1 MDYFE
6 FKQFRVYHDRCAM
19 KVGTDGVLLG
29 AWAEQASE
37 NAEASPFSKCITIK
51 RADILKYED
60 TTGFD
65 TIISNP
71 PFFVEDTLS
80 PNMKRSLARHAS
92 SLHFEDLISKSI
104 ELMRPGASFQI
115 ILPTQNAKRFGDLCT
130 LKKLSLVRRTDI
142 ITKKGGLPKRTMMHY
157 INRINATMPVF
168 SQLTIN
174 DENNGR
180 TPEYTELTKDY
191 YL

>member
-1 MDYFE
+1 
-6 FKQFRVYHDRCAM
+6 
-19 KVGTDGVLLG
+19 
-29 AWAEQASE
+29 
-37 NAEASPFSKCITIK
+37 
-51 RADILKYED
+51 
-60 TTGFD
+60 
-65 TIISNP
+65 
-71 PFFVEDTLS
+71 
-80 PNMKRSLARHAS
+80 
-92 SLHFEDLISKSI
+92 
-104 ELMRPGASFQI
+104 MRPGASFQI

-142 ITKKGGLPKRTMMHY
+142 ITKKGGLAKRTMMHY